1 MINFHA
7 PISVEDEL
15 RLLGVNSG
23 NYVLNFKMDLT
34 ASAALI
40 NSTGSYVYE
49 GVPLNKILSE
59 YTSSYP
65 KIYNNN
71 IFPKSLVLANGS
83 LKPHDWNKAAAQS
96 IYSDLVIEND
106 SLVPEGTKREVYLQV
121 INANYIEID
130 EDGNIIGFSP
140 LLETQISTWK
150 ANNSNRTP
158 KTKDYFGVDKVI
170 TYAYSISP
178 VGTEGGVNLVT
189 EDVYP
194 VNFEDMKVDFGLE
207 EVITYPEPTPP
218 EEPPVEPPTEPEEPP
233 VEGEEPPEEP
243 PVEPEEPPEPIIE
256 YIPKKAPKG
265 VTKLA
270 IYADDASIDNPV
282 IGLRNVHTPLI
293 KYTPSTSTITL
304 PRYKIG
310 EQPET
315 FYQGLF
321 TNIIQNFS
329 SEYSFSKSSLGSY
342 IKFTNL
348 DEVPKLLLTGI
359 YVGRSLTSSEVNL
372 RKNFLS
378 FPESVVRETGTEVL
392 YSYRNTEE
400 TNTELPEFSS
410 LYSAPLLSV
419 SAGEV
424 AYQLYTSLWTIG
436 YESESLEVSNDRYRI
451 RYEISN
457 EVTTDIYKFRW
468 ESTTE
473 TVLFSNTWE
482 MSWESENSRLYKSEY
497 YIRFESELPE
507 FRDFKDFYNISWD
520 KDLSQT
526 YTTHYRIAYEA
537 TQYRTYTSEWSFTWD
552 ISLIDSVIV
561 KPYYL
566 ELYDNGEYIDCV
578 SYQVYAD
585 YQAIREYMLTDKF
598 YMFFSNA
605 PKYEMIM
612 FNTERAPYSGIFLE
626 SIEDSSLED
635 RTGVPDN
642 FILLG
647 NYTIKNI
654 NIKNSL
660 SLDIIGLDKQLN
672 EYKSYWVPEVVV
684 DYLDSM
690 ILMDDNYSSA
700 LPLDGIYL
708 EYQNT
713 DEVELEVI
721 TLETGACCFIQTS
734 VGSRCSPY

>member
-65 KIYNNN
+65 KIYNNK
-71 IFPKSLVLANGS
+71 IFPKSLALANGS

-106 SLVPEGTKREVYLQV
+106 NPVPEGTKREVYLQV

-150 ANNSNRTP
+150 ANNYNRTP
-158 KTKDYFGVDKVI
+158 ETKDYFGVDKVI

-178 VGTEGGVNLVT
+178 VGTEGEVNLVT

-218 EEPPVEPPTEPEEPP
+218 EDPP
-233 VEGEEPPEEP
+233 VEGEEPTEP
-243 PVEPEEPPEPIIE
+243 TEPVTPAEPIIE
-256 YIPKKAPKG
+256 YIPKKAPEG

-282 IGLRNVHTPLI
+282 IGLRNVYIPLI
-293 KYTPSTSTITL
+293 KYTPSTSAVTL

-321 TNIIQNFS
+321 KNIIQDFS
-329 SEYSFSKSSLGSY
+329 SKYSFSKSSLGSY
-342 IKFTNL
+342 IKFTSL
-348 DEVPKLLLTGI
+348 DEAPKLLLTGI
-359 YVGRSLTSSEVNL
+359 YVGRSLTSSEANL

-378 FPESVVRETGTEVL
+378 FPESVVRETGIEVL

-410 LYSAPLLSV
+410 LFSAPLLSV
-419 SAGEV
+419 SAGKV
-424 AYQLYTSLWTIG
+424 SYQLYTSLWTIG
-436 YESESLEVSNDRYRI
+436 YESESLEVYNDRYRI
-451 RYEISN
+451 RYEISD
-457 EVTTDIYKFRW
+457 EVTTDIYRFRW

-473 TVLFSNTWE
+473 TVLFSKTWE

-566 ELYDNGEYIDCV
+566 ELYDNEEYIDCV

-585 YQAIREYMLTDKF
+585 YQAIREYMLIDKF

-612 FNTERAPYSGIFLE
+612 FNTERVPYSGIFLE

-672 EYKSYWVPEVVV
+672 EYKSYWVPEVVE

>member
-40 NSTGSYVYE
+40 NSTGSYIYE

-65 KIYNNN
+65 KIYNNK

-96 IYSDLVIEND
+96 IYSDLIIEND
-106 SLVPEGTKREVYLQV
+106 SVIPEGTKREVYLQV

-130 EDGNIIGFSP
+130 EYGNIIGFSP
-140 LLETQISTWK
+140 LLETQINTWK
-150 ANNSNRTP
+150 SSNSNNTP

-170 TYAYSISP
+170 TYTYSINP
-178 VGTEGGVNLVT
+178 TGTEGGVNLVT

-218 EEPPVEPPTEPEEPP
+218 VEGEPPAEPEEPA
-233 VEGEEPPEEP
+233 
-243 PVEPEEPPEPIIE
+243 EPIIE
-256 YIPKKAPKG
+256 YIPKKAPPG

-270 IYADDASIDNPV
+270 IYADHVSIDNPV
-282 IGLRNVHTPLI
+282 IGLRNVYTPLI
-293 KYTPSTSTITL
+293 KYTPSTNVTTL

-321 TNIIQNFS
+321 KNIIQDFS
-329 SEYSFSKSSLGSY
+329 SKYSFSKSSLGSY
-342 IKFTNL
+342 VKFTNL

-372 RKNFLS
+372 KKNFLS
-378 FPESVVRETGTEVL
+378 FPESVVRETGIEVL

-400 TNTELPEFSS
+400 TNTNLPEFSS

-424 AYQLYTSLWTIG
+424 AYQLYTNLWTLS
-436 YESESLEVSNDRYRI
+436 YESESLELYNDRYRI
-451 RYEISN
+451 RYEVSD
-457 EVTTDIYKFRW
+457 EVTTDIYRLRW

-473 TVLFSNTWE
+473 TVLFSDIWE

-507 FRDFKDFYNISWD
+507 FRDFKDFYHISWD

-552 ISLIDSVIV
+552 ISLIDSVII

-566 ELYDNGEYIDCV
+566 ELYENGEYIDCI

-585 YQAIREYMLTDKF
+585 YQAIREYILIDKF
-598 YMFFSNA
+598 YMFFCNA

-612 FNTERAPYSGIFLE
+612 FNTERAPYSEIFLE

-660 SLDIIGLDKQLN
+660 SLDIIGSDKQLN
-672 EYKSYWVPEVVV
+672 EYKSYWVPEVVE
-684 DYLDSM
+684 DYFDSM
-690 ILMDDNYSSA
+690 ILMDDNYSAA